1 MDIGKSFSFPFEDE
15 KWLSKLVIGAIV
27 SAIPIVNFI
36 FAGYIVDTLKN
47 VMAGLARPLPEWVE
61 WGDKFMKGLVLFLA
75 SLVYSIPIICVSIL
89 AFAPLMAISN
99 NQNNPQM
106 QDTLGWLTSGLGL
119 AALCFIT
126 LYGLALSFFLPAMM
140 INFARKNTFSSC
152 FEIGEIVRIFSSDM
166 GKYLTA
172 WLIFLVASIVVS
184 TVVGLIGGVL
194 AFIPCLGW
202 ILAWV
207 LGGVAAVYP
216 GLVGAHLFGQA
227 AEGGAMVVTS
237 PEL

>member
-36 FAGYIVDTLKN
+36 FVGYIVDTVKN

-61 WGDKFMKGLVLFLA
+61 WGEKFMKGLILFLA
-75 SLVYSIPIICVSIL
+75 SLVYSIPVICVSIL
-89 AFAPLMAISN
+89 AFFPILAVSNAQN
-99 NQNNPQM
+99 NQNAQEA
-106 QDTLGWLTSGLGL
+106 LGWLTSGVGIL
-119 AALCFIT
+119 ALCFLT
-126 LYGLALSFFLPAMM
+126 LYGLALSFFLPAVLV
-140 INFARKNTFSSC
+140 NFARKGTFGSC
-152 FEIGEIVRIFSSDM
+152 FEIGEIVRVFSSNV

-184 TVVGLIGGVL
+184 TVVGLVSSAL
-194 AFIPCLGW
+194 FFIPCLGW
-202 ILAWV
+202 ILAWI

-227 AEGGAMVVTS
+227 AESSALVVTD
-237 PEL
+237 PMA

>member
-27 SAIPIVNFI
+27 SAIPIVNII
-36 FAGYIVDTLKN
+36 FAGYIVDTIRN
-47 VMAGLARPLPEWVE
+47 VMAGLARPLPEWVD
-61 WGDKFMKGLVLFLA
+61 WGDKFMKGLILFLA
-75 SLVYSIPIICVSIL
+75 SLVYSIPVICVSVL
-89 AFAPLMAISN
+89 AFFPIMAVSNAQN
-99 NQNNPQM
+99 NQNM
-106 QDTLGWLTSGLGL
+106 QEALGWFTSGVGIL
-119 AALCFIT
+119 ALCFLT
-126 LYGLALSFFLPAMM
+126 LYGLALSFFLPAVLV
-140 INFARKNTFSSC
+140 NFARKGTFASC
-152 FEIGEIVRIFSSDM
+152 FEFGEIVSVFSKDM

-172 WLIFLVASIVVS
+172 WLIFLIASIVVS
-184 TVVGLIGGVL
+184 VIVSVVGGVL

-216 GLVGAHLFGQA
+216 GLVGAHLFGQVA
-227 AEGGAMVVTS
+227 QGGALVVTT